1 MQDSGSPEE
10 LQGYEGKA
18 ASTYFSVFDELI
30 LQNKE
35 SFVFHGRNKRP
46 PLDNVNAMLSF
57 MYALLVNEC
66 AGAAYSVGLDP
77 YVGFFIPTARED
89 SHWR

>member
-1 MQDSGSPEE
+1 MQDSGSAEE
-10 LQGYEGKA
+10 LRGYEGKA

-66 AGAAYSVGLDP
+66 AGAAIGW
-77 YVGFFIPTARED
+77 T
-89 SHWR
+89 